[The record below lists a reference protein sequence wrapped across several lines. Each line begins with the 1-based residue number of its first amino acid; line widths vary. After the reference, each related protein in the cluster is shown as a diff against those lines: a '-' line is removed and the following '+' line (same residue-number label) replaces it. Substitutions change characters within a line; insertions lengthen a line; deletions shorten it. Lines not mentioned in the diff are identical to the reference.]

1 MGVATLQRLKQMS
14 YVNMYYETKAARL
27 SSEEG
32 QTPGFRMTHG
42 SKPRVI
48 GQLKNAVEEED
59 IWIPSKVILAEMK
72 TYISTTSGKTEALQ
86 GHHDDTV
93 MALAITWEAYRTNI
107 DKLSNQKV
115 DWRQKNFVNNNN
127 EDWI

>member
-1 MGVATLQRLKQMS
+1 
-14 YVNMYYETKAARL
+14 
-27 SSEEG
+27 
-32 QTPGFRMTHG
+32 MTHG

-72 TYISTTSGKTEALQ
+72 TYISTPSGKTEALQ

-115 DWRQKNFVNNNN
+115 DWRQKNFVNTNN